1 MFFENERK
9 NLVRQRRVYA
19 RLTQAELAT
28 KIGISPNLVR
38 LYETNKVTI
47 KYTYAKKMAD
57 LFGISINQLFE

>member
-19 RLTQAELAT
+19 GLTQRELAT

-38 LYETNKVTI
+38 LYEKQEVTI